1 MTTYKSLRL
10 RFILIKFNTWIT
22 WCEKFDRSNEANSTN
37 LHPPKILTVSPDASK
52 VELFPINV
60 CHHPSS
66 SWLIYKAL
74 KETPY
79 YPFKGY
85 VRHVRNDNYSSRFV
99 KSKFVCFCFVLFV
112 CLVVFPIFFCCFCF
126 HLLDKSN
133 LL

>member
-1 MTTYKSLRL
+1 
-10 RFILIKFNTWIT
+10 
-22 WCEKFDRSNEANSTN
+22 
-37 LHPPKILTVSPDASK
+37 VSPDASK

-133 LL
+133 LLTTQLSKHLDSQSVFLEDVNLCCLPRYSYQIFHTM